1 MAVQLTVPVI
11 LNIANVCQYLQ
22 SASIGRGNA
31 MDGGVIDER
40 RARLIYMERVGI
52 QNRYNLNPSDT
63 TLPGVANYL
72 FSILEGQSQ
81 AQRILA
87 NQSIS
92 NPVLTGPTDQSV
104 NVGDNATFSVS
115 VSGTG
120 PFTYQWFVDNVVIP
134 GATSASY
141 IKTNAQLS
149 DSGEIYTVQVT
160 GPNGNPVM
168 SGPSTLTVTPAIVGY
183 FYQGTTDYS
192 TQLLANMDIV
202 AYLGTFPITSGQP
215 LDVTFPHLVSTE
227 YIVVKYPATET
238 TKTSYLNP
246 PPSGP
251 DTGPI
256 PSLPLD
262 DNSFG
267 GWKYIFSRTGN
278 TFGLNNINGTV
289 RFS

>member
-22 SASIGRGNA
+22 SANIGRSNA
-31 MDGGVIDER
+31 MEGGVLDER

-52 QNRYNLNPSDT
+52 QNRYNLNPNDP

-134 GATSASY
+134 GATSSSY
-141 IKTNAQLS
+141 IKTNAQLL

-168 SGPSTLTVTPAIVGY
+168 SGPATLTVTAAITGLFTY
-183 FYQGTTDYS
+183 SDTTDFYPVLLTNSDPFTYPTSYS
-192 TQLLANMDIV
+192 ITHNAPIVITLPPAMPANQYMLAKVPVGESVKTIWNNTVINNGVIPDIV
-202 AYLGTFPITSGQP
+202 FEPIVQFGGFTYYASRGKVSMDTTQP
-215 LDVTFPHLVSTE
+215 LTLS
-227 YIVVKYPATET
+227 
-238 TKTSYLNP
+238 
-246 PPSGP
+246 
-251 DTGPI
+251 
-256 PSLPLD
+256 
-262 DNSFG
+262 
-267 GWKYIFSRTGN
+267 
-278 TFGLNNINGTV
+278 
-289 RFS
+289 